1 MLTTGQSEQMAD
13 DGVTDAKPACAKS
26 TDTKPACVAL
36 VPLEEQAARAK
47 TLWRL
52 RPNPTFVTQLIATV
66 EQVPQ
71 TRLHRRAAQADALS
85 AYRAGL
91 MRAAGTGFR
100 TRDTSPE

>member
-1 MLTTGQSEQMAD
+1 MLTSDRPDQTAN
-13 DGVTDAKPACAKS
+13 DGVTDAKPACAK
-26 TDTKPACVAL
+26 PACVAL
-36 VPLEEQAARAK
+36 VPLEEPAQRAK

-85 AYRAGL
+85 AYRAHL
-91 MRAAGTGFR
+91 TPVARPGFR
-100 TRDTSPE
+100 TRHVA